1 MANNLSNY
9 LTVKGTD
16 KVIDALKIKFDAAK
30 EGSEN
35 ILGFCKSFSIIRS
48 FVLECNI
55 VDAAIISVKRNVFCE
70 RIR

>member
-16 KVIDALKIKFDAAK
+16 EVIDALKIKSDAVK

-35 ILGFCKSFSIIRS
+35 ILGFCKSFNDDVETSGGGISYSWLYDNVGTKWIY
-48 FVLECNI
+48 LE
-55 VDAAIISVKRNVFCE
+55 
-70 RIR
+70 

>member
-16 KVIDALKIKFDAAK
+16 EVIDALKIKSDAVK

-35 ILGFCKSFSIIRS
+35 ILGFCKSFNEDVETSGGGISYRWLYDNVGTKWIY
-48 FVLECNI
+48 LE
-55 VDAAIISVKRNVFCE
+55 
-70 RIR
+70 

>member
-16 KVIDALKIKFDAAK
+16 EVIDALKKKFDAAK

-35 ILGFCKSFSIIRS
+35 ILGFCKSFYDDVETDGGGILYSWLYDNVGTKWIY
-48 FVLECNI
+48 LE
-55 VDAAIISVKRNVFCE
+55 
-70 RIR
+70 

>member
-16 KVIDALKIKFDAAK
+16 EVIDALKIKSDAVK

-35 ILGFCKSFSIIRS
+35 ILGFCKSFNDDVETSGGG
-48 FVLECNI
+48 
-55 VDAAIISVKRNVFCE
+55 ISYS
-70 RIR
+70 

>member
-16 KVIDALKIKFDAAK
+16 EVIDALKIKSDAVK

-35 ILGFCKSFSIIRS
+35 ILGFCKSFNEDVETSGGGISYSWLYDNVGTKWIY
-48 FVLECNI
+48 LE
-55 VDAAIISVKRNVFCE
+55 
-70 RIR
+70 